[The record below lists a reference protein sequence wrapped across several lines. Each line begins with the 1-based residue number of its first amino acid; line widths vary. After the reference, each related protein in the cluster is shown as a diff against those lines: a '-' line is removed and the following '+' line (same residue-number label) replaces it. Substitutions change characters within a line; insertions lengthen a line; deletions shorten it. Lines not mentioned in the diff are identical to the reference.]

1 MFHGLNHFQYKSTKE
16 NKMDIDFGSLS
27 IGIGLISIAI
37 GLFGSVKASKEKIKE
52 DREIQQI
59 NLQDLNFRRVQAYRQ
74 TEKNRH
80 LAILDELGKIIEPV
94 IQTGNVSL
102 LLKPLEIEPAYKFQ
116 QANNGNAQSVSYLEI
131 VLKCAYEKASKNKAT
146 FHSTITNT
154 RYTRNLLDNLDD
166 IQYKFMQDIPELEG
180 AFLSLLKNVKIMVKK
195 DWALTWNKL
204 HDDTAITQMEIKLH
218 KSVKSVRN
226 EYKKLKVQMSQYIGT
241 HSHEKLRIS

>member
-1 MFHGLNHFQYKSTKE
+1 MFHELNHFHYNPRKE
-16 NKMDIDFGSLS
+16 NKMNIDLGLLS
-27 IGIGLISIAI
+27 IGIGLIGIAAGI
-37 GLFGSVKASKEKIKE
+37 IGSVMTSNEKIKE

-59 NLQDLNFRRVQAYRQ
+59 KRQDLNFRRVQAYRQ

-116 QANNGNAQSVSYLEI
+116 SVNNGDAQSVSYLEI
-131 VLKCAYEKASKNKAT
+131 VLKCAYEKATKNKAT
-146 FHSTITNT
+146 FSSPIANT

-180 AFLSLLKNVKIMVKK
+180 AFLLLLKNVKIMVKK

-204 HDDTAITQMEIKLH
+204 HDDTAITQMEIKLR
-218 KSVKSVRN
+218 KSVKSVRT
-226 EYKKLKVQMSQYIGT
+226 EYKKLKTQMSQYIGT
-241 HSHEKLRIS
+241 HSREKLNVS